1 MPKAA
6 TLIGIWGAAALTLLA
21 VSVARTSFAPA
32 RPPAARPAIHI
43 DTPFQAVLLDNGQ
56 VYYGKITGLGT
67 EFPKMTDMYYVVNTE
82 DPKTKQVHHVLVK
95 RGKELHAPTEA
106 FFEARHI
113 LMIEDVGPNS
123 EVAALIKQAESQAK
137 QP

>member
-1 MPKAA
+1 MHKIP
-6 TLIGIWGAAALTLLA
+6 TIVGILIAAALTLLA
-21 VSVARTSFAPA
+21 ISIARRSFSAAPA
-32 RPPAARPAIHI
+32 PASAAIHI
-43 DTPFQAVLLDNGQ
+43 DTPYQAVLLDNGQ

-82 DPKTKQVHHVLVK
+82 DAKTKQVHHVLVK
-95 RGKELHAPTEA
+95 RGNELHSPTEA

-123 EVAALIKQAESQAK
+123 EVATLIKQAESK
-137 QP
+137 P